1 MSLFYVFFL
10 VLLYFHRLH
19 AFLFNLSFPT
29 RFLPFP
35 SLTPLTPHLFIYLSL
50 SSSLS
55 TPYPLQAYPL
65 ASPPFAMSLPFSHDR
80 SRESNDWLLC
90 FHLLS
95 ELAPWKESLYLR
107 GLHRLGRYV
116 LCCSYS
122 KKDLVWLEFLG
133 PMGKCELVWVVTPSL
148 TSPKQHAASL
158 ENGRNKPSTVDS

>member
-1 MSLFYVFFL
+1 MFFFFL
-10 VLLYFHRLH
+10 VLLYFHMLH
-19 AFLFNLSFPT
+19 AFLSNLSFSS

-35 SLTPLTPHLFIYLSL
+35 SLTPPTPHLFIYLSL
-50 SSSLS
+50 FLAFDSPSSA
-55 TPYPLQAYPL
+55 AYPL

-80 SRESNDWLLC
+80 TGESNDWLLC

-95 ELAPWKESLYLR
+95 ELALWKESLYLR

-116 LCCSYS
+116 LCCSYR
-122 KKDLVWLEFLG
+122 KKDLVWLEFFWG

-158 ENGRNKPSTVDS
+158 EKGRNKPSTVDS